1 LNGVYLFE
9 RAANYGRNDLNSE
22 DAMKHSRAALLLVTA
37 ASLFATGCAQHPYY
51 VAGPPPPPQAYNSVP
66 PLIARADHEGFR
78 AGSED
83 GARDAYSGFGH
94 HPERDRKFHDAP
106 GYDPALG
113 PFGPYRDSF
122 RHAYVRGYDQA
133 FYRR

>member
-1 LNGVYLFE
+1 MVAHE
-9 RAANYGRNDLNSE
+9 TNSE
-22 DAMKHSRAALLLVTA
+22 DAMELSRIALLPVTLA
-37 ASLFATGCAQHPYY
+37 CLFTAGCAAHPNYY
-51 VAGPPPPPQAYNSVP
+51 VPAPQAPPYNSVP

-83 GARDAYSGFGH
+83 GARDAYNGFGH
-94 HPERDRKFHDAP
+94 HPERDRKYHEAP

-113 PFGPYRDSF
+113 PFGPYRDAF
-122 RHAYVRGYDQA
+122 RSAYVRGYDQG

>member
-1 LNGVYLFE
+1 MKLCRVALPLVIAVCLF
-9 RAANYGRNDLNSE
+9 
-22 DAMKHSRAALLLVTA
+22 TA
-37 ASLFATGCAQHPYY
+37 GCAPHPYY
-51 VAGPPPPPQAYNSVP
+51 YAPGPPPPPYNSAP

-83 GARDAYSGFGH
+83 GARDVYNGFGH
-94 HPERDRKFHDAP
+94 HPERDRKFRDAP

-113 PFGPYRDSF
+113 PFGPYRDAF

>member
-1 LNGVYLFE
+1 MVAHE
-9 RAANYGRNDLNSE
+9 TNSE
-22 DAMKHSRAALLLVTA
+22 DAMKLSRI
-37 ASLFATGCAQHPYY
+37 ASLPVTLACSFHGRLRCASQLLCSGARH
-51 VAGPPPPPQAYNSVP
+51 PPPYNSVP

-83 GARDAYSGFGH
+83 GARDAYNGFGH
-94 HPERDRKFHDAP
+94 HPERDRKYHEAP

-113 PFGPYRDSF
+113 PFGPYRDAF
-122 RHAYVRGYDQA
+122 RSAYVRGYDQA